1 MITIT
6 LESHV
11 AAKVEDLST
20 KLGKSFEESIL
31 EAVECRLERW
41 NNEKRRK
48 EFEAFDEL
56 HSQLKDQYLHQYVAI
71 HNGKVVDVDENQN
84 LLEVRVKEKYGDIAV
99 LVMKVEEDLNYF
111 VEVPRLKLRS
121 NMKSVPWYGEN
132 PKRS

>member
-11 AAKVEDLST
+11 AAKVEDLSA

-31 EAVECRLERW
+31 EAVEWRLERW
-41 NNEKRRK
+41 NNEKRIR

-56 HSQLKDQYLHQYVAI
+56 HTQLKDQYLQQYVAI
-71 HNGKVVDVDENQN
+71 HNGKVVDVDENEN
-84 LLEVRVKEKYGDIAV
+84 MLEIRVKEKYGDIAV

-111 VEVPRLKLRS
+111 VEVPRLRLRS
-121 NMKSVPWYGEN
+121 NMKSVPWYGEK
-132 PKRS
+132 PKRP